1 MADEGSIAVKCIYGQ
16 NNVRCCEKYYGQ
28 VYFMCSSCHA
38 LWFRFVF
45 RYAQIDSLEPLF
57 SPQRALC
64 SSISREALIFEDILR
79 ICYVI
84 FMSRFLVFFK
94 STARNDQI
102 CQIWQSI
109 IYGVQSLPKF
119 KLYFQPLSFIFNNQ
133 VLFSASS
140 VSSTPSWHDL

>member
-1 MADEGSIAVKCIYGQ
+1 MKGVLPWNAFMDRIMFAAARNITGKCISCALPATHCG
-16 NNVRCCEKYYGQ
+16 
-28 VYFMCSSCHA
+28 SSSVSVCFP
-38 LWFRFVF
+38 LCPDRFTWAIIPAETCLMF
-45 RYAQIDSLEPLF
+45 FNLLGSFNLRGYLEDL
-57 SPQRALC
+57 LC
-64 SSISREALIFEDILR
+64 NLHVKVS
-79 ICYVI
+79 C
-84 FMSRFLVFFK
+84 K

-119 KLYFQPLSFIFNNQ
+119 KFYFQSLSFIFNIQ

>member
-16 NNVRCCEKYYGQ
+16 NNVRCSEKYYGQ

-84 FMSRFLVFFK
+84 FMSRFLVSQQQEMIK
-94 STARNDQI
+94 
-102 CQIWQSI
+102 
-109 IYGVQSLPKF
+109 YVKF
-119 KLYFQPLSFIFNNQ
+119 DNQLSMAFNPRQNSSFIFN
-133 VLFSASS
+133 L
-140 VSSTPSWHDL
+140 